1 MRKYFLLILIA
12 SMFSFSGLAQ
22 AAPQVILNGQ
32 SLSFD
37 VPPVIEND
45 RTLVPLRAIFEALG
59 ASVQW
64 DGESQ
69 MVTANKAGTEI
80 KLIIGGSAYKNGTP
94 VNLDIR
100 AKIISNRTMVP
111 LRFIAESLG
120 CQVSWDDATQTV
132 TITSSDCA
140 GADSRDSF
148 VFDVLGDSKI
158 LPDHEQWQGNRVLS
172 EAIERINQ
180 DHPALVVYLGDGVD
194 QGGPLD
200 NLNAFRRYM
209 TNLQSSWYPAIGNHE
224 LYNGSNGGNGE
235 DNFQQVFADK
245 LPVSGVSYY
254 SFNYQKTHFIVL
266 DTAWQTGD
274 GPKEAELKPGSQQ
287 WEWLCHD
294 LATARPLSQHIF
306 IFDHKPPVSPFHAG
320 GPDTESNLPDG
331 HGSSWGDPMAAAE
344 FIKLVANYHVDAVF
358 SGHIHMYNRMDVQG
372 VPYFITAGAGAS
384 LYAPPESGGY
394 YHYLRCH
401 VDGDQASYEVIKL
414 TVPG

>member
-12 SMFSFSGLAQ
+12 SMFSFAGLAQ

-64 DGESQ
+64 DGENQ

-80 KLIIGGSAYKNGTP
+80 KLSIGGPAYKNGTP

-111 LRFIAESLG
+111 LRFIAEALG
-120 CQVSWDDATQTV
+120 CQVSWDHATQTV
-132 TITSSDCA
+132 TITSSDCS

-158 LPDHEQWQGNRVLS
+158 LPDREQWQGNRVLS

-209 TNLQSSWYPAIGNHE
+209 ADLQSSWYPVIGNHE
-224 LYNGSNGGNGE
+224 LYNE
-235 DNFQQVFADK
+235 EI
-245 LPVSGVSYY
+245 Y
-254 SFNYQKTHFIVL
+254 S
-266 DTAWQTGD
+266 
-274 GPKEAELKPGSQQ
+274 
-287 WEWLCHD
+287 
-294 LATARPLSQHIF
+294 
-306 IFDHKPPVSPFHAG
+306 
-320 GPDTESNLPDG
+320 
-331 HGSSWGDPMAAAE
+331 
-344 FIKLVANYHVDAVF
+344 
-358 SGHIHMYNRMDVQG
+358 
-372 VPYFITAGAGAS
+372 
-384 LYAPPESGGY
+384 
-394 YHYLRCH
+394 
-401 VDGDQASYEVIKL
+401 
-414 TVPG
+414 